1 MASKIMWL
9 LYKNFSERKIRKK
22 ARVERLE
29 VDPYVDQGLVDRSM
43 VRL

>member
-1 MASKIMWL
+1 MASKIMWN
-9 LYKNFSERKIRKK
+9 YIIIFSERKIRKK
-22 ARVERLE
+22 AKVERLE